1 MNTRRNFLRNT
12 AALAAGSLLTKGL
25 DAQSLFSGAPAMNRF
40 GVGLFTVPK
49 MLNDDFAGT
58 LKMIAGIG
66 YKEVEF
72 FGPYS
77 FSTQADIEGWK
88 AAGKS
93 LGFSGSGFFGNS
105 ITDVKKI
112 LADNGLTAPSMH
124 TSLPTLKEKM
134 GELADAA
141 NAIGAK
147 YLVLPSAQTPADLN
161 GYKRQ
166 ADEYN
171 AIGAAAAKHGLRFA
185 YHNHGNGLK
194 AIGGKIPMELV
205 IESTDPKTVFFQM
218 DLFWTVAGGI
228 DPVQFLKKYSGRYVS
243 LHIKDMSK
251 DVRFSG
257 DGGDMGQWM
266 ALFPHLTDAGS
277 GVLPLKAML
286 AQAQQSGVQHFFVER
301 DLAPDAKQALT
312 NAYRFLNGLQV
323 SA

>member
-12 AALAAGSLLTKGL
+12 AALAAGSLLAQGL
-25 DAQSLFSGAPAMNRF
+25 TAQSLFGNNAVTHRL

-49 MLNDDFAGT
+49 LLSEDFAGT

-66 YKEVEF
+66 YKEVEL
-72 FGPYS
+72 FGPYP
-77 FSTQADIEGWK
+77 FSTPADLEGWK
-88 AAGKS
+88 AAGKA

-105 ITDVKKI
+105 ISDVKKI
-112 LADNGLTAPSMH
+112 LAQNGLTVPSMH

-134 GELADAA
+134 GPLADAA
-141 NAIGAK
+141 NTLGAR
-147 YLVLPSAQTPADLN
+147 YLVLPAAQTPANLD

-194 AIGGKIPMELV
+194 AIDGTIPMEL
-205 IESTDPKTVFFQM
+205 IIASTDPQTVFFQM

-228 DPVQFLKKYSGRYVS
+228 NPELFLQKHKGRYVS
-243 LHIKDMSK
+243 LHIKDMSM

-257 DGGDMGQWM
+257 DGGDMSQWM
-266 ALFPHLTDAGS
+266 ALFPYLTDAGS
-277 GVLPLKAML
+277 GVLPLKNIL
-286 AQAQQSGVQHFFVER
+286 AVAQEVGVAHYFVEC
-301 DLAPDAKQALT
+301 DLAPDARLALT
-312 NAYRFLNGLQV
+312 NAYQFLSSLQR